1 MRSRTASTAGLT
13 PGKNR
18 GELRSVSAQLRVI
31 IWSALNRKCGAPH
44 FRFNAEGIVTQT
56 PVPESLTSS
65 LFRTTF
71 APHKRR

>member
-31 IWSALNRKCGAPH
+31 IWSALNRKCCAPH
-44 FRFNAEGIVTQT
+44 FRFVVMSVE
-56 PVPESLTSS
+56 PCS
-65 LFRTTF
+65 
-71 APHKRR
+71 